1 MIPSLLEQVL
11 AARTPTKQE
20 VMLQV
25 RIEDRMERVREAVR
39 RTGNV
44 TAAQMAAMTNYS
56 IRTCRETLVALERR
70 GELISWKPVQSNR
83 PRRWALAKPAPR
95 VNKQRGEPK

>member
-11 AARTPTKQE
+11 AARAPTKQE
-20 VMLQV
+20 VVLQV
-25 RIEDRMERVREAVR
+25 RVEDRMEQVREAVR
-39 RTGNV
+39 KTGNV
-44 TAAQMAAMTNYS
+44 TAAQVVVMTNYS
-56 IRTCRETLVALERR
+56 MRTCRETLAALERR
-70 GELISWKPVQSNR
+70 GELISWKPAQGNR

>member
-11 AARTPTKQE
+11 AARVPTKQE
-20 VMLQV
+20 RASQ
-25 RIEDRMERVREAVR
+25 DRVESRMDRVREAVQR
-39 RTGNV
+39 MGNV
-44 TAAQMAAMTNYS
+44 TVAAVVTATGYTES
-56 IRTCRETLVALERR
+56 TCRETLVALERR
-70 GELISWKPVQSNR
+70 GELICWKPAGSRV

>member
-11 AARTPTKQE
+11 AARMPTKQE
-20 VMLQV
+20 VALRV
-25 RIEDRMERVREAVR
+25 RIEDRMECVREAVR
-39 RTGNV
+39 RAGNV
-44 TAAQMAAMTNYS
+44 TAAKIAAMTNYS
-56 IRTCRETLVALERR
+56 TRTCRETLVALERR
-70 GELISWKPVQSNR
+70 GELISWKPAGSGA